1 MTIKQNN
8 SDEQRVE
15 IFKALAEVKRIE
27 IVRYLFRNQNKHT
40 CGGIE
45 SALGM
50 NKSNRSYHLKILL
63 EADLILVERQ
73 GQFKLITVKEEMFQ
87 EFLPGFLATL

>member
-1 MTIKQNN
+1 MTIKQFNP
-8 SDEQRVE
+8 DEKRVK

-27 IVRYLFRNQNKHT
+27 ILRYLYHDNKKHT
-40 CGGIE
+40 CGEIE
-45 SALGM
+45 QSLGM

-63 EADLILVERQ
+63 EADLIHVARH
-73 GQFKLITVKEEMFQ
+73 GQFKFITIKEDTFS